1 MPTAQ
6 DTASQSPTSHA
17 AAGGPGPRRPHPFR
31 QLLAAAALALLAAC
45 QQLPPQPPAASAEIQ
60 VSAIDMPWEDLR
72 LALEDA
78 IAAEGLTAPTVSHF
92 GDMLAR
98 TAPDLG
104 HRADLYT
111 HAEILSF
118 CSVGVAA
125 RLVTEAAEQIA
136 LCPLSIAV
144 YALPGNPGRSY
155 LAYRRPPQTGAGSAA
170 AEALMRRLVKQAAE
184 GG

>member
-1 MPTAQ
+1 MPTAH
-6 DTASQSPTSHA
+6 DTASQPSTSHA
-17 AAGGPGPRRPHPFR
+17 AACRPGPRRPRPLR
-31 QLLAAAALALLAAC
+31 QLLAAAAFVLLAAC
-45 QQLPPQPPAASAEIQ
+45 QQLPPQSEAGSAEIQ
-60 VSAIDMPWEDLR
+60 LSAIDMPWEDLR

-104 HRADLYT
+104 HRADLYA

-144 YALPGNPGRSY
+144 YALPGEPGRSY

-170 AEALMRRLVKQAAE
+170 AEALMRRLAKRAAE

>member
-1 MPTAQ
+1 
-6 DTASQSPTSHA
+6 
-17 AAGGPGPRRPHPFR
+17 
-31 QLLAAAALALLAAC
+31 
-45 QQLPPQPPAASAEIQ
+45 
-60 VSAIDMPWEDLR
+60 MPWEDLR